1 MKKNNEIV
9 NRTMIAL
16 GYTSKRELAKALKIS
31 PSNLNNKMNSGS
43 IRTLL
48 IDVAINNNVNVEWLL
63 TGQGSM
69 SAGHGTGTHIGEQ
82 QPPYHQNVAQHAPDM
97 TPFPSIL
104 PTTRTQDLL
113 SKTAAIIESRTL
125 FSDALKSNIEAFS
138 VGLTLERDL
147 AASRAMLNSHTTTI
161 EQQGKMIEDQN
172 TRMNTIEE
180 KLRSM
185 ETKKAG

>member
-1 MKKNNEIV
+1 
-9 NRTMIAL
+9 MIAFECKKVNDIAAL
-16 GYTSKRELAKALKIS
+16 LNITPQNLNGYIDRGTFINLIQEEALKR
-31 PSNLNNKMNSGS
+31 G
-43 IRTLL
+43 
-48 IDVAINNNVNVEWLL
+48 ININWII

-69 SAGHGTGTHIGEQ
+69 TSVASIGEQ
-82 QPPYHQNVAQHAPDM
+82 QHPYHPNNAMAQNTPDI
-97 TPFPSIL
+97 TFPHL
-104 PTTRTQDLL
+104 PPASRTQDLL
-113 SKTAAIIESRTL
+113 TKTAAIIESRSL

-161 EQQGKMIEDQN
+161 EQQRKMIEDQN